1 MLTSVVSSTI
11 LSSVVVR
18 KIVII
23 VVSME
28 MGGEVV
34 GMTVGDRNI
43 DEIVTISMVLDCT
56 IPVLSPNPL
65 AEELVIAEELATAE
79 ELMIAEEL
87 VIAEEV
93 VTARSLPV
101 IAILDIELVPLL
113 IGVGTPSTVV
123 VEKMLKL

>member
-11 LSSVVVR
+11 LSSVVVC

-23 VVSME
+23 IVSME

-43 DEIVTISMVLDCT
+43 DEIVTISIVLDCT
-56 IPVLSPNPL
+56 ISVLSANPL

-79 ELMIAEEL
+79 EL
-87 VIAEEV
+87 VI
-93 VTARSLPV
+93 ARSLPV
-101 IAILDIELVPLL
+101 IEILDIELVPLL

>member
-11 LSSVVVR
+11 LSSVVVC

-43 DEIVTISMVLDCT
+43 DEIVTISIVLDCT
-56 IPVLSPNPL
+56 IILSVLSTNPL

-79 ELMIAEEL
+79 EL
-87 VIAEEV
+87 VIAK
-93 VTARSLPV
+93 SLPV
-101 IAILDIELVPLL
+101 IEILDIELVPLL
-113 IGVGTPSTVV
+113 IGVDTPSTVV
-123 VEKMLKL
+123 VERMLKL